1 MKTAVID
8 SLERISVFG
17 NAGSTPEITTIAG
30 DDPEKSC
37 DALDALERLAASL
50 SPDGKTENAL
60 LDLGSEIFSCGEK
73 SGFRRGFRLAARLM
87 VESLGAPEGPETGGK
102 DDGS

>member
-17 NAGSTPEITTIAG
+17 NAGSTLEITTIAG

-50 SPDGKTENAL
+50 TLDEETENTLMDIGAK
-60 LDLGSEIFSCGEK
+60 IFASGGET
-73 SGFRRGFRLAARLM
+73 GFRRGFRVAARLM
-87 VESLGAPEGPETGGK
+87 VESLGTPEELEAGG
-102 DDGS
+102 GE